1 MARLEFFVV
10 SKAVSIDQTTN
21 QISVFEIL
29 EEMDASSFPAQIQS
43 LVAISLWRQEQGDQ
57 EQDFQL
63 LLQIT
68 TPSGTSHDFRTNFRL
83 SGRRHRVT
91 QRIEGMIL
99 EKEGVLRF
107 EVILNDQHAAEHIVD
122 ILRTDPI
129 DVIKKP
135 VTPD

>member
-21 QISVFEIL
+21 QMSVFEIL
-29 EEMDASSFPAQIQS
+29 EEMTTSSFPVQIPS

-57 EQDFQL
+57 EQDYQL

-83 SGRRHRVT
+83 AGRRHRIT
-91 QRIEGMIL
+91 QRIEGMVL
-99 EKEGVLRF
+99 EKEGVVRF
-107 EVILNDQHAAEHIVD
+107 EVILNDKHAAEHIVD
-122 ILRTDPI
+122 ILRVDPI
-129 DVIKKP
+129 DIIKP
-135 VTPD
+135 SVTPD